1 MAQNSFMGT
10 NLLAGNLGVRS
21 VIDEIMATRTQIT
34 RTDEIRSVGG
44 WNDPLNEYLAKQ
56 LGRIRTTL
64 ALVTYQQQPAPNSG
78 ASSVAASDGQ
88 AERQAIRETQA
99 ADENAKLRDLFIA
112 SAPLAMDDIQMPATH
127 QSSLPYDFS
136 GAAPDFPQ
144 LHDAKYRNVFLKQFI
159 LCLDY
164 CVRDIS
170 TLSCAESG
178 TTIPANESAVVH
190 NWLQAAFTILQTK
203 GGAKNRPE
211 IINGTDPES
220 LTGKVG
226 PTVVSST
233 ISDPIPEL
241 AAAPK

>member
-10 NLLAGNLGVRS
+10 NLLAGNSGVRS
-21 VIDEIMATRTQIT
+21 VIDEIMAFRTQVT

-44 WNDPLNEYLAKQ
+44 WNDPLNEYLAKW
-56 LGRIRTTL
+56 LGRIRQTL
-64 ALVTYQQQPAPNSG
+64 ALVTYQQQPAPSNGS
-78 ASSVAASDGQ
+78 SSVAASEGQ
-88 AERQAIRETQA
+88 AERQVIREQQA
-99 ADENAKLRDLFIA
+99 ADENAKLRDLFTT

-136 GAAPDFPQ
+136 GAHPDFPQ
-144 LHDAKYRNVFLKQFI
+144 LHDAKFKNVFLKQFV

-164 CVRDIS
+164 CVRDLS

-178 TTIPANESAVVH
+178 STIPTNESAVAH
-190 NWLQAAFTILQTK
+190 NWLQAAFTILETK
-203 GGAKNRPE
+203 GGAKNRPH

-226 PTVVSST
+226 PAVVGPT

-241 AAAPK
+241 GAAPK